1 MGQQTFATL
10 LGARLAHI
18 RAWPSVLWR
27 LEARI
32 KGVEMHGPCEL
43 VGRPLISVAAGSRMV
58 FGAGVRIASALR
70 SNPLACF
77 QPAVLRTL
85 ASGAQLIL
93 APASGLSGTVL
104 CAAASIEVGEHSIFG
119 SGAMVL
125 DNDFHAPIG
134 EWCWKEAYAE
144 TALPIKIGR
153 GVFVG
158 ARAIILK
165 GVTIGDR
172 AVIGAGAVV
181 TKDVPAGHLAAGNPA
196 QIRPLKRSH

>member
-1 MGQQTFATL
+1 MGQQTFATA
-10 LGARLAHI
+10 LGARLAQI
-18 RAWPSVLWR
+18 RAWPSVFWR

-32 KGVEMHGPCEL
+32 KGVEMAGRCEF
-43 VGRPLISVAAGSRMV
+43 VGRPLISVFPGSRMV
-58 FGAGVRIASALR
+58 FGTGVRIASALR

-85 ASGAQLIL
+85 ASGAQLVL
-93 APASGLSGTVL
+93 APGVGLSATVL
-104 CAAASIEVGEHSIFG
+104 CAAVSIEVGEQSIFG

-125 DNDFHAPIG
+125 DNDFHAPFG
-134 EWCWKEAYAE
+134 DWDWKEAYAE
-144 TALPIKIGR
+144 TARPIRIGR

-172 AVIGAGAVV
+172 VVIGAGAVV

-196 QIRPLKRSH
+196 QIRPLKKP

>member
-1 MGQQTFATL
+1 MGQQTFATA
-10 LGARLAHI
+10 LGVRLAQI

-32 KGVEMHGPCEL
+32 KGVEMTGPCQF
-43 VGRPLISVAAGSRMV
+43 VGRPLISVTPGSRMV

-77 QPAVLRTL
+77 QPSVLRTL
-85 ASGAQLIL
+85 APGAQLIL
-93 APASGLSGTVL
+93 APCAGLSGTVV
-104 CAAASIEVGEHSIFG
+104 CAAASVEIGERSIFG

-125 DNDFHAPIG
+125 DNDFHSPIG
-134 EWCWKEAYAE
+134 EWDWKEAYAE
-144 TALPIKIGR
+144 TARPVKIGR

-181 TKDVPAGHLAAGNPA
+181 TKDVPAGHIAAGNPA
-196 QIRPLKRSH
+196 QIRPTKQA